1 MTDQTATNDIT
12 GARIASKTSRAYT
25 ANYGGIDFN
34 VKLEAKDHNNHLL
47 NDPIDGF
54 NNNSNGQETANLASE
69 NNLRN
74 SQNGST
80 ITQNASG

>member
-12 GARIASKTSRAYT
+12 GARIASKPSTAY
-25 ANYGGIDFN
+25 ANNFDAIFR
-34 VKLEAKDHNNHLL
+34 KDLNNHLL

-54 NNNSNGQETANLASE
+54 NNNSNGLATATLASE

-74 SQNGST
+74 SQNGRT
-80 ITQNASG
+80 NNREGGRPAK